1 LKAILEVLQK
11 RPFYGYR
18 KVAVALAD
26 MNVTRKQV
34 RLIMKKAGLRAIYP
48 GKRTTIAA
56 KYHKSTPI
64 FSVVRVFIFQIRYG
78 RLISPILNLQEGMY
92 I

>member
-56 KYHKSTPI
+56 KYHKKYPYLLRDKSIHFPNQVWATDI
-64 FSVVRVFIFQIRYG
+64 TY
-78 RLISPILNLQEGMY
+78 
-92 I
+92 